1 MRVQRGD
8 GERESGDDARE
19 ERAERD
25 RQPDRVAGLRDLPQA
40 QRHHQAEHHG
50 EAHEVRPHDRERDEL
65 TRKAHL
71 ADEVGV
77 LEQRPRRGL
86 RRRREEHPRGKPAE
100 EEEPVVVTPDLGDPP
115 EHREHEQVDE
125 HQDERVQERPPE
137 PEERAAVLRA
147 DIAAKEAPEQLAIAN
162 YVGVNGHREQS
173 RAAGRSTTLSRL

>member
-8 GERESGDDARE
+8 GERESGHDARE

-65 TRKAHL
+65 TREAHL

-86 RRRREEHPRGKPAE
+86 RRRREEHPRREARRGGRASSRHSRLRRPA
-100 EEEPVVVTPDLGDPP
+100 
-115 EHREHEQVDE
+115 
-125 HQDERVQERPPE
+125 
-137 PEERAAVLRA
+137 RAPRTRA
-147 DIAAKEAPEQLAIAN
+147 DRRASGRAGAGATTRARGTSRGTWHGYRGERDSRTARDTELRRRKRT
-162 YVGVNGHREQS
+162 REQS